1 MSTYDSKGYAPD
13 ETEEN
18 VGGTGTDCPDMPCPD
33 MPELK
38 KAESDGI
45 NEPGSINSGLQVET
59 PEYDP
64 DEQMRHALG
73 DMMHLSTPVLDMVR
87 VILTLPAFI
96 VAKLL
101 LHPIFLYSM
110 GMAALDKLIAGQL
123 DMGEVMDLANL
134 YIFPFGLAAATNG
147 VTGAIEH
154 IEKEATESSI
164 REELLKIFKDEGLTI
179 HSYNR
184 EGSIPDYLIGHSHLF
199 NDYNG
204 SVGGD
209 LINIHYRGHAIS
221 CCNIA
226 LTQPHTPALD
236 LDALLGRNSGQSA
249 PSNGNSGQ
257 AAATASSGRNSETET
272 YIDQYKEDDIEA
284 AARYSIKKGQDVVF
298 YGSVFVFMPGP
309 DIEGRISLEAAEPIE
324 YLRNLKSMDET
335 DILTNLVRTQDKK
348 DVFDFNHRIREVSIG
363 DTAEADRVFT
373 QRVKDMVLQLELD
386 MRAPVEVYADKN
398 MVCMTIQKKAF
409 DFDNMHS
416 SMDID
421 PVCQKELEN
430 TLIEKV
436 YNFRKI
442 LDTMM
447 GPEEDEYSELFG
459 VTTEQRSSAYI
470 PIMNPIRPKAIPKDE
485 EIAAY
490 IDDLVQYSQEVYR
503 FFLQHSANF
512 QRECA
517 DLKWLSK
524 RFLTKLYG
532 YEGQTEFKVLIR
544 TIRGKEFMNSLTK
557 LFTDHFREL
566 WNASGKHSVK
576 NINRTKN
583 RNHSETIKIDISVY
597 PPIREWNYKDG
608 TDKLAALMKEH
619 PDRFNRFHK
628 VLYDAEEQRAFLEIF
643 KEKLPIAYALKYDVE
658 HIYTITMTLLKNDC
672 YGFDPSEW
680 SEFYK
685 WYLDLLK
692 SNMTVNEEEITL

>member
-1 MSTYDSKGYAPD
+1 
-13 ETEEN
+13 
-18 VGGTGTDCPDMPCPD
+18 
-33 MPELK
+33 
-38 KAESDGI
+38 
-45 NEPGSINSGLQVET
+45 
-59 PEYDP
+59 
-64 DEQMRHALG
+64 
-73 DMMHLSTPVLDMVR
+73 
-87 VILTLPAFI
+87 
-96 VAKLL
+96 
-101 LHPIFLYSM
+101 
-110 GMAALDKLIAGQL
+110 
-123 DMGEVMDLANL
+123 
-134 YIFPFGLAAATNG
+134 
-147 VTGAIEH
+147 
-154 IEKEATESSI
+154 
-164 REELLKIFKDEGLTI
+164 
-179 HSYNR
+179 
-184 EGSIPDYLIGHSHLF
+184 
-199 NDYNG
+199 
-204 SVGGD
+204 
-209 LINIHYRGHAIS
+209 
-221 CCNIA
+221 
-226 LTQPHTPALD
+226 
-236 LDALLGRNSGQSA
+236 
-249 PSNGNSGQ
+249 
-257 AAATASSGRNSETET
+257 
-272 YIDQYKEDDIEA
+272 
-284 AARYSIKKGQDVVF
+284 
-298 YGSVFVFMPGP
+298 MPGP

-386 MRAPVEVYADKN
+386 MRAPVEIYADKN

>member
-1 MSTYDSKGYAPD
+1 MSTYDSKGYAPN

-18 VGGTGTDCPDMPCPD
+18 VGVSGTDFPDMPH
-33 MPELK
+33 LK
-38 KAESDGI
+38 KAESKGI
-45 NEPGSINSGLQVET
+45 NEPASINSDLKAET
-59 PEYDP
+59 PEFDL
-64 DEQMRHALG
+64 DAQMEQALS
-73 DMMHLSTPVLDMVR
+73 DMMQMSTPFLDIIR
-87 VILTLPAFI
+87 VIMYLPAFI
-96 VAKLL
+96 TTILFMNPPVLYAIGQVVLIRLL
-101 LHPIFLYSM
+101 T
-110 GMAALDKLIAGQL
+110 GTL
-123 DMGEVMDLANL
+123 DMDDVQELTNIYL
-134 YIFPFGLAAATNG
+134 IPYGLAAATYG

-154 IEKEATESSI
+154 IEKEATEGSV
-164 REELLKIFKDEGLTI
+164 RENLLEIFKNGGITI

-184 EGSIPDYLIGHSHLF
+184 EKTIPEYLIGHSHLIS
-199 NDYNG
+199 DYNG
-204 SVGGD
+204 SAGGD
-209 LINIHYRGHAIS
+209 LINLEYRGHAIS

-226 LTQPHTPALD
+226 LTQPRTPALD
-236 LDALLGRNSGQSA
+236 QDVLSNGDSGQ
-249 PSNGNSGQ
+249 
-257 AAATASSGRNSETET
+257 ET

-386 MRAPVEVYADKN
+386 MRAPVEIYADKN

-459 VTTEQRSSAYI
+459 VTAEQRSSAYI

-619 PDRFNRFHK
+619 PDRFNHFHK
-628 VLYDAEEQRAFLEIF
+628 VLYDTEEQRAFLEIF

-672 YGFDPSEW
+672 YGFEPSEW

>member
-1 MSTYDSKGYAPD
+1 MSTYDSKGYAPN

-18 VGGTGTDCPDMPCPD
+18 VGVSGTDFPDMPD
-33 MPELK
+33 LM
-38 KAESDGI
+38 KAESKGI
-45 NEPGSINSGLQVET
+45 NEQGCINSDLKAET
-59 PEYDP
+59 PEYDL
-64 DEQMRHALG
+64 DAQMEQALS
-73 DMMHLSTPVLDMVR
+73 DMMQMSTPFLDIIR
-87 VILTLPAFI
+87 VIMYLPAFI
-96 VAKLL
+96 TTILFMNPPVLYAIGQVVLIRLL
-101 LHPIFLYSM
+101 T
-110 GMAALDKLIAGQL
+110 GTL
-123 DMGEVMDLANL
+123 DMDDVQELTNIYL
-134 YIFPFGLAAATNG
+134 IPYGLAAATYG

-154 IEKEATESSI
+154 IEKEATEGSV
-164 REELLKIFKDEGLTI
+164 RENLLEIFKNGGITI

-184 EGSIPDYLIGHSHLF
+184 EKTIPEYLIGHSHLIS
-199 NDYNG
+199 DYNG
-204 SVGGD
+204 SAGGD
-209 LINIHYRGHAIS
+209 LINLEYRGHAIS

-226 LTQPHTPALD
+226 LTQPRTPALD
-236 LDALLGRNSGQSA
+236 QDALSDGDSGQ
-249 PSNGNSGQ
+249 
-257 AAATASSGRNSETET
+257 ET

-335 DILTNLVRTQDKK
+335 DILTNPERIQDKK
-348 DVFDFNHRIREVSIG
+348 DVFDFNHRIREVGIG
-363 DTAEADRVFT
+363 DASEADRVFT

-386 MRAPVEVYADKN
+386 MRAPVEIYADKN

-409 DFDNMHS
+409 DFDNTHFS
-416 SMDID
+416 SDID
-421 PVCQKELEN
+421 RESRKELEN
-430 TLIEKV
+430 TLIVKV
-436 YNFRKI
+436 NNFRKI
-442 LDTMM
+442 LDIMM
-447 GPEEDEYSELFG
+447 GPEEDEYTELFG
-459 VTTEQRSSAYI
+459 VTTEQRSSVYT
-470 PIMNPIRPKAIPKDE
+470 PIMNPIRPRAIPNDE
-485 EIAAY
+485 EISAY
-490 IDDLVQYSQEVYR
+490 IDDLVEYSLEVYH
-503 FFLQHSANF
+503 FFLQRSANF

-628 VLYDAEEQRAFLEIF
+628 VLYDTEEQRAFLEIF

>member
-1 MSTYDSKGYAPD
+1 MSTYDSKGYAPN

-18 VGGTGTDCPDMPCPD
+18 VGVSGTDFPDMPD
-33 MPELK
+33 LK
-38 KAESDGI
+38 KAESKGI
-45 NEPGSINSGLQVET
+45 NEPASINSDLKAET
-59 PEYDP
+59 PEYDL
-64 DEQMRHALG
+64 DAQMEQALS
-73 DMMHLSTPVLDMVR
+73 DMMQMSTPFLDIIR
-87 VILTLPAFI
+87 VIMYLPAFI
-96 VAKLL
+96 TTILFMNPPVLYAIGQVVLIRLL
-101 LHPIFLYSM
+101 T
-110 GMAALDKLIAGQL
+110 GTL
-123 DMGEVMDLANL
+123 DMDDVQELTNIYL
-134 YIFPFGLAAATNG
+134 IPYGLAAATYG

-154 IEKEATESSI
+154 IEKEATEGSV
-164 REELLKIFKDEGLTI
+164 RENLLEIFKNGGITI

-184 EGSIPDYLIGHSHLF
+184 EKTIPEYLIGHSHLIS
-199 NDYNG
+199 DYNG
-204 SVGGD
+204 SAGGD
-209 LINIHYRGHAIS
+209 LINIEYRGHAIS

-226 LTQPHTPALD
+226 LTQPRTPALD
-236 LDALLGRNSGQSA
+236 QDALSNGDSGLDTASDGKSGQD
-249 PSNGNSGQ
+249 GDSGQ
-257 AAATASSGRNSETET
+257 ET

-373 QRVKDMVLQLELD
+373 QRVKDMVLQLEVD
-386 MRAPVEVYADKN
+386 MRAPVEIYADKN

-619 PDRFNRFHK
+619 PDRFNHFHK

>member
-1 MSTYDSKGYAPD
+1 MSTYDSKGYAPN

-18 VGGTGTDCPDMPCPD
+18 VGVSGTDFPDMPD
-33 MPELK
+33 LK
-38 KAESDGI
+38 KAESKGI
-45 NEPGSINSGLQVET
+45 NEPASINSDLKAET
-59 PEYDP
+59 PEFDL
-64 DEQMRHALG
+64 DAQMEQALS
-73 DMMHLSTPVLDMVR
+73 DMMQMSTPFLDIIR
-87 VILTLPAFI
+87 VIMYLPAFI
-96 VAKLL
+96 TTILFMNPPVLYAIGQVVLIRLL
-101 LHPIFLYSM
+101 T
-110 GMAALDKLIAGQL
+110 GTL
-123 DMGEVMDLANL
+123 DMDDVQELTNIYL
-134 YIFPFGLAAATNG
+134 IPYGLAAATYG

-154 IEKEATESSI
+154 IEKEATEGSV
-164 REELLKIFKDEGLTI
+164 RENLLEIFKNGGITI

-184 EGSIPDYLIGHSHLF
+184 EKTIPEYLIGHSHLIS
-199 NDYNG
+199 DYNG
-204 SVGGD
+204 SAGGD
-209 LINIHYRGHAIS
+209 LINLEYRGHAIS

-226 LTQPHTPALD
+226 LTQPRTPALEQD
-236 LDALLGRNSGQSA
+236 VLSNGDSGQ
-249 PSNGNSGQ
+249 
-257 AAATASSGRNSETET
+257 ET

-284 AARYSIKKGQDVVF
+284 AARYSIKKRQDVVV
-298 YGSVFVFMPGP
+298 YGSVFVFMPGT

-386 MRAPVEVYADKN
+386 MRAPVEIYADKN

-619 PDRFNRFHK
+619 PDRFNHFHK
-628 VLYDAEEQRAFLEIF
+628 VLYDTEEQRAFLEIF

>member
-1 MSTYDSKGYAPD
+1 MSTYDSKGYAPN

-18 VGGTGTDCPDMPCPD
+18 VGVSGTDFPDMPD
-33 MPELK
+33 LK
-38 KAESDGI
+38 KAESGGI
-45 NEPGSINSGLQVET
+45 NEPGSINSDLKAET
-59 PEYDP
+59 PEYDL
-64 DEQMRHALG
+64 DAQMEQALS
-73 DMMHLSTPVLDMVR
+73 DMMQMSTPFLDIIR
-87 VILTLPAFI
+87 VIMYLPAFI
-96 VAKLL
+96 TTILFMNPPVLYAIGQVVLIRLL
-101 LHPIFLYSM
+101 T
-110 GMAALDKLIAGQL
+110 GTL
-123 DMGEVMDLANL
+123 DMDDVQELTNIYL
-134 YIFPFGLAAATNG
+134 IPYGLAAATYG

-154 IEKEATESSI
+154 IEKEATEGSV
-164 REELLKIFKDEGLTI
+164 RENLLEIFKNGGITI

-184 EGSIPDYLIGHSHLF
+184 EKTIPEYLIGHSHLIS
-199 NDYNG
+199 DYNG
-204 SVGGD
+204 SAGGD
-209 LINIHYRGHAIS
+209 LINIEYRGHAIS

-226 LTQPHTPALD
+226 LTQPRTPALEQ
-236 LDALLGRNSGQSA
+236 DALSDGDSGQ
-249 PSNGNSGQ
+249 
-257 AAATASSGRNSETET
+257 ET

-373 QRVKDMVLQLELD
+373 QRVKDMVLQLEVD
-386 MRAPVEVYADKN
+386 MRAPVEIYADKN

-619 PDRFNRFHK
+619 PDRFNHFHK

>member
-1 MSTYDSKGYAPD
+1 MSTYDSKGYAPN

-18 VGGTGTDCPDMPCPD
+18 VGVSGTDFPDMPD
-33 MPELK
+33 LM
-38 KAESDGI
+38 KAESKGI
-45 NEPGSINSGLQVET
+45 NEQGSINSDLKAET
-59 PEYDP
+59 PEFDL
-64 DEQMRHALG
+64 DAQMEQALS
-73 DMMHLSTPVLDMVR
+73 DMMQMSTPFLDIIR
-87 VILTLPAFI
+87 VIMYLPAFI
-96 VAKLL
+96 TTILFMNPPVLYAIGQVVLIRLL
-101 LHPIFLYSM
+101 T
-110 GMAALDKLIAGQL
+110 GTL
-123 DMGEVMDLANL
+123 DMDDVQELTNIYL
-134 YIFPFGLAAATNG
+134 IPYGLAAATYG

-154 IEKEATESSI
+154 IEKEATEGSV
-164 REELLKIFKDEGLTI
+164 RENLLEIFKNGGITI

-184 EGSIPDYLIGHSHLF
+184 EKTIPEYLIGHSHLIS
-199 NDYNG
+199 DYNG
-204 SVGGD
+204 SAGGD
-209 LINIHYRGHAIS
+209 LINLEYRGHAIS

-226 LTQPHTPALD
+226 LTQPRTPALD
-236 LDALLGRNSGQSA
+236 QDALSDGDSGQ
-249 PSNGNSGQ
+249 
-257 AAATASSGRNSETET
+257 ET

-348 DVFDFNHRIREVSIG
+348 DVFDFNHRISEVSIG

-386 MRAPVEVYADKN
+386 MRAPVEIYADKN

-503 FFLQHSANF
+503 FFLQHSAKF

-524 RFLTKLYG
+524 RFLTKLYSN
-532 YEGQTEFKVLIR
+532 EVQTKFEELIS
-544 TIRGKEFMNSLTK
+544 TDSGKEFVNSLTEII
-557 LFTDHFREL
+557 TDHFREL
-566 WNASGKHSVK
+566 WNASGNYSVK
-576 NINRTKN
+576 NIDRKKN
-583 RNHSETIKIDISVY
+583 RNNSETIKIDISVY
-597 PPIREWNYKDG
+597 PPIREWNSKKG
-608 TDKLAALMKEH
+608 TDRLVALMKKH
-619 PDRFNRFHK
+619 LDRFNHFQK
-628 VLYDAEEQRAFLEIF
+628 VINDAEEQRAFLEIF
-643 KEKLPIAYALKYDVE
+643 KEKLSTAYVLKYDVE

-672 YGFDPSEW
+672 YGFEPNEW